1 LKGGNIINCDMS
13 SRPKGEICQST
24 DILEDHSHMFEMT
37 NL

>member
-1 LKGGNIINCDMS
+1 LKGTNIINCDMS